1 MSDGHIAE
9 HVAELRLPLETAG
22 AELVRAFVREASLA
36 ESVPAT
42 VASRI
47 AADAE
52 EAWRALC
59 RNGDNPGRA
68 DILVSCGHGDVRA
81 RLLLSGHSRFSA
93 IVASLGD
100 RVEKDA
106 GLSFRERGVDGW
118 EITLHRKIDFSR
130 EAVAPVEE
138 TNAPA
143 PAATGDVEID
153 RPQESDS
160 PAIARCFLAVYG
172 HNYLHREVFSPRRYW
187 RKVTS
192 GETIPVVTRDG
203 QGEVIGH
210 VALEREAGAVIAERG
225 EAVVLPAYRGRRLLE
240 RMTERLTQEA
250 VRLGLVGIYAQP
262 VTTHTFSQR
271 NDERAGMPVCAILLG
286 AAPETS
292 HSKDL
297 PVSTAGQRQSFL
309 LTFRFLGSAP
319 TRVVAAPA
327 AYRDMLSEIYRRL
340 GVAASMREGETPAF
354 ARSSTALMVNDRG
367 FGKIRFETIGSDVDI
382 ELAQSTRDVESLGAR
397 TAQLSAPVDDPGLPL
412 LVESAR
418 RLGFFFCG
426 IGPAFSEG
434 RDIFLMQRLSEPLD
448 VSLLQLFS
456 QAAKEL
462 AAFTERDRQFVAGL
476 G

>member
-1 MSDGHIAE
+1 MS
-9 HVAELRLPLETAG
+9 RW
-22 AELVRAFVREASLA
+22 S
-36 ESVPAT
+36 
-42 VASRI
+42 
-47 AADAE
+47 
-52 EAWRALC
+52 
-59 RNGDNPGRA
+59 
-68 DILVSCGHGDVRA
+68 
-81 RLLLSGHSRFSA
+81 
-93 IVASLGD
+93 
-100 RVEKDA
+100 
-106 GLSFRERGVDGW
+106 
-118 EITLHRKIDFSR
+118 
-130 EAVAPVEE
+130 
-138 TNAPA
+138 
-143 PAATGDVEID
+143 
-153 RPQESDS
+153 
-160 PAIARCFLAVYG
+160 
-172 HNYLHREVFSPRRYW
+172 
-187 RKVTS
+187 
-192 GETIPVVTRDG
+192 
-203 QGEVIGH
+203 
-210 VALEREAGAVIAERG
+210 EAGAVIAERG
-225 EAVVLPAYRGRRLLE
+225 EAVVLPAYRGRHLLE

-319 TRVVAAPA
+319 TRVIAAPA
-327 AYRDMLSEIYRRL
+327 AYRDMVSEIYRRL

-382 ELAQSTRDVESLGAR
+382 ELAQATRDVESLGAR

-462 AAFTERDRQFVAGL
+462 AAFTERDRRFVAGL